1 MPTAADLA
9 TAQLAAYNAADLD
22 AFCACYHPDVVVLD
36 ETGTPTLAGMA
47 AFRERYGA
55 LFRDFAP
62 AATVDARLALGPH
75 VVERE
80 RWARVRRDT
89 GERSE
94 GEVLVRYTEAD
105 GLLRWVE
112 FLR

>member
-1 MPTAADLA
+1 
-9 TAQLAAYNAADLD
+9 
-22 AFCACYHPDVVVLD
+22 
-36 ETGTPTLAGMA
+36 
-47 AFRERYGA
+47 
-55 LFRDFAP
+55 FRDFTP

-80 RWARVRRDT
+80 QWSRADRVT

-94 GEVLVRYTEAD
+94 GEVLVRYTEVD